1 MHALSKGA
9 SRFSLPE
16 KWSQIFWFSEKNLLI
31 LKSIA
36 NSSIFKHCVG
46 HTAFGSYQASRLPRW
61 LSGEES
67 FCQAGDPG
75 LIPGEG
81 NGNPLQYSCLEIP
94 QTEEPGGLQFTG
106 LHESGMTWWRNN
118 KGDSL
123 PSLPYSR
130 LGFWKAGTI
139 FGYKTV
145 HLVSLHAD
153 GNMQQWLLSLSIKCG
168 VTKSKI
174 AFSCKIL
181 GFQAVCWWD
190 HHELSAPL
198 WPRASSTKAP

>member
-36 NSSIFKHCVG
+36 NSSMFKHCVG
-46 HTAFGSYQASRLPRW
+46 HMAFGSYQASRLPRW
-61 LSGEES
+61 LSGKES

-118 KGDSL
+118 KEDSL

-130 LGFWKAGTI
+130 LGFWKASPTPQFKSI
-139 FGYKTV
+139 NSSV
-145 HLVSLHAD
+145 
-153 GNMQQWLLSLSIKCG
+153 LSLLHSPTFTSIHDHRKNH
-168 VTKSKI
+168 
-174 AFSCKIL
+174 
-181 GFQAVCWWD
+181 GF
-190 HHELSAPL
+190 LSASKPPVWPMLPL
-198 WPRASSTKAP
+198 